1 VGNNNHHCLKL
12 LGSKNVDDEETK
24 GKYRVHLGT
33 GVEVDTH
40 AGEDQDL
47 FEIVDSK
54 ITEFQPFLASNWL
67 KNVTY

>member
-1 VGNNNHHCLKL
+1 MGNNNHHCLKL

-24 GKYRVHLGT
+24 DEYRVHLGT
-33 GVEVDTH
+33 GVEVDTD
-40 AGEDQDL
+40 AGEDQDP

-54 ITEFQPFLASNWL
+54 IMEFRPFLASNRL